1 MEQSNIDASVMTA
14 EVPFSIIYTLPE
26 DAAITIRIPDDF
38 TLTNQEN
45 ERLEVSSDTYSFT
58 WTNNTVGITIDENGT
73 YKGSD
78 VFTLTADTT
87 VGTWEGQ
94 LCVTIDVIEY

>member
-1 MEQSNIDASVMTA
+1 MTA
-14 EVPFSIIYTLPE
+14 ELPFSIIYTLPE
-26 DAAITIRIPDDF
+26 DAAITVRIPDDF
-38 TLTNQEN
+38 TLENQEG
-45 ERLEVSSDTYSFT
+45 EILDVSSDVYCFT
-58 WTNNTVGITIDENGT
+58 WTNDTIGTTIEENGT

-78 VFTLTADTT
+78 VFTLTANTT